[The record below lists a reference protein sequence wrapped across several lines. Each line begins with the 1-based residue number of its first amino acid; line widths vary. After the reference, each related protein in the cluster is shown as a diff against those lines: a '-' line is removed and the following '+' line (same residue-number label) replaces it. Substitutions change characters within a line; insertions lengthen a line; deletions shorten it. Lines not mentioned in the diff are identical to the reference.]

1 MLLGIGPP
9 LSGRYGR
16 KCVAKRGRAARM
28 DGPPDR
34 RGRGEGMTRKPLTA
48 PIVPQVSHH
57 AYAMGTQPHG
67 TLSALSPRSS
77 ARHSVLL
84 STWIA
89 RAPALTEA

>member
-34 RGRGEGMTRKPLTA
+34 RGMGEGMTRKPLTA
-48 PIVPQVSHH
+48 PIVPQVSLP
-57 AYAMGTQPHG
+57 T
-67 TLSALSPRSS
+67 SPDLAQAHPAHEPQGHQHRSQGG
-77 ARHSVLL
+77 AG
-84 STWIA
+84 
-89 RAPALTEA
+89 

>member
-34 RGRGEGMTRKPLTA
+34 RGRGEGMTRKPLRA
-48 PIVPQVSHH
+48 PIVPQVSLPAPPSLGQARPAH
-57 AYAMGTQPHG
+57 QPQGHQHRRQG
-67 TLSALSPRSS
+67 GAG
-77 ARHSVLL
+77 
-84 STWIA
+84 
-89 RAPALTEA
+89 